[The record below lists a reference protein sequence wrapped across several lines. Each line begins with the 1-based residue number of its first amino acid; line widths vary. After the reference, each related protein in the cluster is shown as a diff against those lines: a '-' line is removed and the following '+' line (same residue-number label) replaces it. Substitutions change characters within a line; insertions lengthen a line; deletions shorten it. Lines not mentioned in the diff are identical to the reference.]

1 MNTRNCTSLT
11 SITIPNSG
19 IEIEENSFG
28 ACNIERITIN
38 AVTGNIFEGCG
49 ALDPSKVVAYTG
61 KYASEDGR
69 CLIKDGVL
77 IDFILGNLTSYAIP
91 EGVKVINPEVFSNC
105 YILTDITIPATV
117 TQIGDNLFAGGSPE
131 LSITS
136 LSTTPPQISSLGISE
151 EATIYVPKE
160 SVNAYKRA
168 EGWAKHKKQI
178 KRIKVEK

>member
-1 MNTRNCTSLT
+1 M
-11 SITIPNSG
+11 
-19 IEIEENSFG
+19 
-28 ACNIERITIN
+28 
-38 AVTGNIFEGCG
+38 
-49 ALDPSKVVAYTG
+49 
-61 KYASEDGR
+61 
-69 CLIKDGVL
+69 
-77 IDFILGNLTSYAIP
+77 TSYAIP

-131 LSITS
+131 LSITC

-160 SVNAYKRA
+160 SVSAYMKA
-168 EGWAKHKKQI
+168 EGWTNYKKQI